1 MIFAPTIWYSRT
13 NGSVYCIWSWTPF
26 QTDPDPVKTRP
37 VETRRFSEYQTRG
50 FLGSMGKYHRPRLL
64 QRRWRPAPP
73 GQDISLVCKHRT
85 PAQITQVPTGCQS
98 NQSKAPFKGVE
109 STGGPA
115 LDWGAFQA
123 LEPVDS
129 SLDGW
134 IKTLASGG
142 EVSGCYATLWFIDLT
157 EPNQLGTSTSLPNN
171 QLGHLLEDV
180 HRPPGGPSYH
190 ADRHPRRN
198 PRQHLHRIVTSL
210 LTCWFEERI
219 R

>member
-1 MIFAPTIWYSRT
+1 MESRLFARKVYPPHGMIFAPTIWYSRT

-109 STGGPA
+109 STGGPGA
-115 LDWGAFQA
+115 RLGGIPGSRAGRLVAGWLDQNTGLRWRSFR
-123 LEPVDS
+123 LLCY
-129 SLDGW
+129 SL
-134 IKTLASGG
+134 
-142 EVSGCYATLWFIDLT
+142 
-157 EPNQLGTSTSLPNN
+157 
-171 QLGHLLEDV
+171 V
-180 HRPPGGPSYH
+180 H
-190 ADRHPRRN
+190 
-198 PRQHLHRIVTSL
+198 
-210 LTCWFEERI
+210 
-219 R
+219 